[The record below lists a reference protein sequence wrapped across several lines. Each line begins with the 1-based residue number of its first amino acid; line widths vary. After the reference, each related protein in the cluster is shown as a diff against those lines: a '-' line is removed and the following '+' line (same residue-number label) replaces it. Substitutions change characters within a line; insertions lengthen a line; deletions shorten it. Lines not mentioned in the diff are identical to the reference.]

1 MKKYLLILIV
11 AIFCLPSESF
21 AQYHSSNSRLFSS
34 STTGEREMRDQR
46 RFNEKFFGESK
57 AYQSAKKPKKP
68 RKTTNPITKESLVA
82 EMTTDPET
90 GITTVRWNNGAV
102 YVGEIYYAE
111 LNGKGTMTYV
121 DGSKYIGNWSKDRR
135 WGIGSMYYANGDV
148 YHGEWMWNVPEGQ
161 GTFITAEGVAF
172 TGKFEDGI
180 PRGKCII
187 QDVDG
192 RKYTARWSWGTGK
205 LRKHS
210 IRPLK
215 EKK

>member
-11 AIFCLPSESF
+11 AIFCLPSEGF
-21 AQYHSSNSRLFSS
+21 AQMPSS
-34 STTGEREMRDQR
+34 SETIDPSQGAMASTWFVGKYGGTDG
-46 RFNEKFFGESK
+46 FNWNS
-57 AYQSAKKPKKP
+57 KPKKI
-68 RKTTNPITKESLVA
+68 RKTKSPITKESLVA

-192 RKYTARWSWGTGK
+192 RKYKARWGWGTGK

>member
-11 AIFCLPSESF
+11 AIFCLPSEGF
-21 AQYHSSNSRLFSS
+21 AQMPSS
-34 STTGEREMRDQR
+34 SETIDPSQGAMASTWFVGKYGGTDG
-46 RFNEKFFGESK
+46 FNWNS
-57 AYQSAKKPKKP
+57 KPKKI
-68 RKTTNPITKESLVA
+68 RKTKSPITKESLVA

-148 YHGEWMWNVPEGQ
+148 YHGEWMWNVPQGQ

-192 RKYTARWSWGTGK
+192 RKYTARWGWGTGK

>member
-11 AIFCLPSESF
+11 AIFCLPSEGF
-21 AQYHSSNSRLFSS
+21 AQMPSS
-34 STTGEREMRDQR
+34 SETIDPSQGAMASTWFIGKYGGTDG
-46 RFNEKFFGESK
+46 FNWNS
-57 AYQSAKKPKKP
+57 KPKKI
-68 RKTTNPITKESLVA
+68 RKTKSPITKESLVA

-135 WGIGSMYYANGDV
+135 WGVGSMYYSNGDV
-148 YHGEWMWNVPEGQ
+148 YHGEWMWNVPQGQ

-192 RKYTARWSWGTGK
+192 RKYTARWGWGTGK

>member
-1 MKKYLLILIV
+1 MKKYLLILII
-11 AIFCLPSESF
+11 AIFCLPSEGF
-21 AQYHSSNSRLFSS
+21 AQMPSS
-34 STTGEREMRDQR
+34 SETIDPSQGAMASTWFIGKYGGTDG
-46 RFNEKFFGESK
+46 FNWNS
-57 AYQSAKKPKKP
+57 KPKKI
-68 RKTTNPITKESLVA
+68 RKTKSPITKESLVA

-148 YHGEWMWNVPEGQ
+148 YHGEWMWDLPFGQ

-192 RKYTARWSWGTGK
+192 RKYKARWGWGTGK

>member
-11 AIFCLPSESF
+11 AIFCLPSEGF
-21 AQYHSSNSRLFSS
+21 AQFY
-34 STTGEREMRDQR
+34 TTIFGDEAERQR
-46 RFNEKFFGESK
+46 SISMPFHFNDHKTEKK
-57 AYQSAKKPKKP
+57 QKKP
-68 RKTTNPITKESLVA
+68 RKTTTPITKEYLVA

-192 RKYTARWSWGTGK
+192 RKYKARWGWGTGK

>member
-11 AIFCLPSESF
+11 AIFCLPSEGF
-21 AQYHSSNSRLFSS
+21 AQMPSS
-34 STTGEREMRDQR
+34 SETIDPSQGAMASTWFVGKYGGTDG
-46 RFNEKFFGESK
+46 FNWNS
-57 AYQSAKKPKKP
+57 KPKKI
-68 RKTTNPITKESLVA
+68 RKTKSPITKESLVA

-121 DGSKYIGNWSKDRR
+121 DGSKYIGHWSKDRR

-192 RKYTARWSWGTGK
+192 RKYKARWGWGTGK

-215 EKK
+215 DKK

>member
-11 AIFCLPSESF
+11 AIFCLPSEGF
-21 AQYHSSNSRLFSS
+21 AQMPSS
-34 STTGEREMRDQR
+34 SETIDPSQGAMASTWFVGKYGGTDG
-46 RFNEKFFGESK
+46 FNWNS
-57 AYQSAKKPKKP
+57 KPKKI
-68 RKTTNPITKESLVA
+68 RKTKSPITKESLVA

-172 TGKFEDGI
+172 TGKFENGI

>member
-11 AIFCLPSESF
+11 AIFCLPSEGF
-21 AQYHSSNSRLFSS
+21 AQMPSS
-34 STTGEREMRDQR
+34 SETIDPSQGAMASTWFVGKYGGTDG
-46 RFNEKFFGESK
+46 FNWNS
-57 AYQSAKKPKKP
+57 KPKKI
-68 RKTTNPITKESLVA
+68 RKTKSPITKESLVA

-121 DGSKYIGNWSKDRR
+121 DGSKYIGHWSKDRR

-172 TGKFEDGI
+172 TGKFENGI

-192 RKYTARWSWGTGK
+192 RKYKARWGWGTGK

>member
-11 AIFCLPSESF
+11 AIFCLPNIAN
-21 AQYHSSNSRLFSS
+21 AQFTRFGPGH
-34 STTGEREMRDQR
+34 TTTWEREMQDQR
-46 RFNEKFFGESK
+46 RFNEKFFGGSK

-68 RKTTNPITKESLVA
+68 RKTTTPITKESLVA

-90 GITTVRWNNGAV
+90 GLTTIRWNNGAV

>member
-1 MKKYLLILIV
+1 MG
-11 AIFCLPSESF
+11 F
-21 AQYHSSNSRLFSS
+21 AQFHLSTYEWEAKMQNMINNPFSFS
-34 STTGEREMRDQR
+34 EHRTEQKT
-46 RFNEKFFGESK
+46 
-57 AYQSAKKPKKP
+57 KKP
-68 RKTTNPITKESLVA
+68 RKTTTPITKESLVA
-82 EMTTDPET
+82 EMTADPET

-121 DGSKYIGNWSKDRR
+121 DGSKYIGDWSRDRR

-215 EKK
+215 EE

>member
-11 AIFCLPSESF
+11 AIFCLPSEGF
-21 AQYHSSNSRLFSS
+21 AQMPSS
-34 STTGEREMRDQR
+34 SETIDPSQGAMASTWFVGKYGGTDG
-46 RFNEKFFGESK
+46 FNWNS
-57 AYQSAKKPKKP
+57 KPKKI
-68 RKTTNPITKESLVA
+68 RKTKSPITKESLVA

-192 RKYTARWSWGTGK
+192 RKYTARWGWGTGK
-205 LRKHS
+205 LLKHS

>member
-11 AIFCLPSESF
+11 AIFCLPSEGF
-21 AQYHSSNSRLFSS
+21 AQMPSS
-34 STTGEREMRDQR
+34 SETIDPSQGAMASTWFVGKYGGTSGFDW
-46 RFNEKFFGESK
+46 NS
-57 AYQSAKKPKKP
+57 KPKKI
-68 RKTTNPITKESLVA
+68 RKTKSPITTESLVA

-148 YHGEWMWNVPEGQ
+148 YHGEWMWDLPFGQ

-192 RKYTARWSWGTGK
+192 RKYKARWGWGTGK

>member
-1 MKKYLLILIV
+1 MKKYLLILII
-11 AIFCLPSESF
+11 AIFCLPSEGF
-21 AQYHSSNSRLFSS
+21 AQMPSS
-34 STTGEREMRDQR
+34 SETIDPSQGAMASTWFVGKYGGTDG
-46 RFNEKFFGESK
+46 FNWNS
-57 AYQSAKKPKKP
+57 KPKKI
-68 RKTTNPITKESLVA
+68 RKIKSPITKESLVA

-148 YHGEWMWNVPEGQ
+148 YHGEWMWDLPFGQ

-187 QDVDG
+187 QDVYG
-192 RKYTARWSWGTGK
+192 RKYKARWGWGTGK

>member
-11 AIFCLPSESF
+11 AIFCLPSEGF
-21 AQYHSSNSRLFSS
+21 AQMPSS
-34 STTGEREMRDQR
+34 SETIDPSQGAMASTWFVGKYGGTDG
-46 RFNEKFFGESK
+46 FNWNS
-57 AYQSAKKPKKP
+57 KPKKI
-68 RKTTNPITKESLVA
+68 RKTKSPITKESLVA

-121 DGSKYIGNWSKDRR
+121 DGSKYIGDWSRDRR

-148 YHGEWMWNVPEGQ
+148 YHGEWMWDLPFGQ

>member
-11 AIFCLPSESF
+11 AIFCLPSEGF
-21 AQYHSSNSRLFSS
+21 AQFHLSTYEWEAKMQNKINNPFSFS
-34 STTGEREMRDQR
+34 EHRTEQKT
-46 RFNEKFFGESK
+46 
-57 AYQSAKKPKKP
+57 KKP
-68 RKTTNPITKESLVA
+68 RKTTTPITKESLVA

-135 WGIGSMYYANGDV
+135 WGVGSMYYSNGDV
-148 YHGEWMWNVPEGQ
+148 YHGEWMCALPFGQ

-192 RKYTARWSWGTGK
+192 RKYKARWGWGTGK
-205 LRKHS
+205 LLKHS

>member
-11 AIFCLPSESF
+11 AIFCLPSEGF
-21 AQYHSSNSRLFSS
+21 AQMPSS
-34 STTGEREMRDQR
+34 SETIDPSQGAMASTWFVGKYGGTDG
-46 RFNEKFFGESK
+46 FNWNSK
-57 AYQSAKKPKKP
+57 SKKI
-68 RKTTNPITKESLVA
+68 RKTKSPITKESLVA

-148 YHGEWMWNVPEGQ
+148 YHGEWMWDLPFGQ

-192 RKYTARWSWGTGK
+192 RKYKARWGWGTGK

>member
-11 AIFCLPSESF
+11 AIFCLPSEGF
-21 AQYHSSNSRLFSS
+21 AQQYG
-34 STTGEREMRDQR
+34 TPGYYGEQIRS
-46 RFNEKFFGESK
+46 GESALASIWAAGK
-57 AYQSAKKPKKP
+57 YGGTDGFYWNSKPKKI
-68 RKTTNPITKESLVA
+68 RKTKSPITKESLVA
-82 EMTTDPET
+82 EMTADPET
-90 GITTVRWNNGAV
+90 GITTIRWNNGAV

-121 DGSKYIGNWSKDRR
+121 DGSKYIGDWSKDRR

>member
-1 MKKYLLILIV
+1 MKRFLILLV
-11 AIFCLPSESF
+11 LATFCLPSDGY
-21 AQYHSSNSRLFSS
+21 AQFYSTIFGKEAERQRSRSIPFNFS
-34 STTGEREMRDQR
+34 ERSKPANR
-46 RFNEKFFGESK
+46 RYVKIPRARNI
-57 AYQSAKKPKKP
+57 YLAK
-68 RKTTNPITKESLVA
+68 I
-82 EMTTDPET
+82 TTDSVT
-90 GITTVRWNNGAV
+90 NIKTARWEDGAV

-111 LNGKGTMTYV
+111 LNGKGTMTYA

-135 WGIGSMYYANGDV
+135 WGIGSMYYSNGDI
-148 YHGEWMWNVPEGQ
+148 YHGEWMWDVPEGQ

-192 RKYTARWSWGTGK
+192 RKYKARWGWGTGK
-205 LRKHS
+205 LLKHS

>member
-11 AIFCLPSESF
+11 AIFCLPSEGF
-21 AQYHSSNSRLFSS
+21 AQMPSS
-34 STTGEREMRDQR
+34 SETIDPSQGAMASTWFVGKYGGTDG
-46 RFNEKFFGESK
+46 FNWNS
-57 AYQSAKKPKKP
+57 KPKKI
-68 RKTTNPITKESLVA
+68 RKTKSPITKESLVA

-148 YHGEWMWNVPEGQ
+148 YHGEWMWDLPFGQ

-192 RKYTARWSWGTGK
+192 RKYKARWGWGTGK